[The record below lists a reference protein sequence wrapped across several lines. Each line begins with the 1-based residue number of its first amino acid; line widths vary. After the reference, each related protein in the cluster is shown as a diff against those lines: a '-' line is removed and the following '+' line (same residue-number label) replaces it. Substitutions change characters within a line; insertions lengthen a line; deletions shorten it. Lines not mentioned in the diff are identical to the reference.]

1 MANKAKAID
10 RLESS
15 FKETIAKMDRQFTSH
30 EFFLKLA
37 HAHQKD
43 YVAALADCTDKNRPF
58 KELHYKIVKRLRKMD
73 KLLKVEKKDYPSR
86 DIFGISS
93 TTTLWRK
100 K

>member
-1 MANKAKAID
+1 MANKAID
-10 RLESS
+10 KLESC
-15 FKETIAKMDRQFTSH
+15 FKETIEKMDRQFTSH

-37 HAHQKD
+37 HANQKD
-43 YVAALADCTDKNRPF
+43 YVAALATSTNKNKPV
-58 KELHYKIVKRLRKMD
+58 KELHYKLFTRLQKMD
-73 KLLKVEKKDYPSR
+73 KLIKVEQKNYASK